1 MNDFD
6 VIGSFA
12 EFIAQERAR
21 GAAVRVADGTM
32 EPVLYEDDIG
42 QVERR
47 EATED
52 DVICVQI
59 GGAHVFGYRTGNM
72 LRRLKG
78 PDVPLTGNE
87 HVVGVATAVIDRDLS
102 QRRGE

>member
-6 VIGSFA
+6 WIGSYA
-12 EFIAQERAR
+12 EFIAQERPR
-21 GAAVRVADGTM
+21 GAAVRVADRTM
-32 EPVLYEDDIG
+32 EPVLYEDDIV

-52 DVICVQI
+52 DVICVQV
-59 GGAHVFGYRTGNM
+59 GGGHVFGYRTANV
-72 LRRLKG
+72 LQRLNG

-87 HVVGVATAVIDRDLS
+87 HVVGVATAVIDRDLR
-102 QRRGE
+102 QRRCE